1 MASLTVTH
9 STEYV
14 YHNPVGLLRHRLMIR
29 PHDSHD
35 LRLHTATLVVE
46 PEPASIRWAHD
57 VFGNSVCVLDW
68 DADMRT
74 TLLRIVS
81 TLALTHYPSG
91 AAGPHATLDPGA
103 EAFPFS
109 YTAAEIP
116 DLSRLTERQF
126 PDPDGLVDEWARA
139 FATGAA
145 SPSTLG
151 ILEAMTKA
159 IQQNLIYAAREAEGT
174 QTPAETLAL
183 GSGTCRDF
191 ALLMMEAARALGLA
205 ARFVTG
211 YLYDAGAQAV
221 RGGGATHA
229 WCAVYLPGA
238 GWVEYD
244 PTNGLLAG
252 DNLVRVSVARAPSQ
266 ALPVAGGFVG
276 DPTDPK
282 GLSVDVTVEVTQDEV
297 ALRAA

>member
-1 MASLTVTH
+1 MHRLNITH
-9 STEYV
+9 TTEYA

-35 LRLHTATLVVE
+35 LRLHTATLAVE

-68 DADMRT
+68 APETRT
-74 TLLRIVS
+74 KLLRIVS
-81 TLALTHYPSG
+81 ALELTHYPSG
-91 AAGPHATLDPGA
+91 NAAPHATLDPGS
-103 EAFPFS
+103 ETFPFS
-109 YTAAEIP
+109 YAADEIP

-126 PDPDGLVDEWARA
+126 PDPDGLVDDWARGFVA
-139 FATGAA
+139 GAD

-151 ILEAMTKA
+151 ILEAMTQA
-159 IQQNLIYAAREAEGT
+159 IQQNLTYAARDAEGT
-174 QTPAETLAL
+174 QTPAKTLTL

-205 ARFVTG
+205 ARFITG
-211 YLYDAGAQAV
+211 YLYDSGELAV
-221 RGGGATHA
+221 RGGGTTHA

-252 DNLVRVSVARAPSQ
+252 DHLVRVGVARSPSQ
-266 ALPVAGGFVG
+266 ALPVAGGYVG
-276 DPTDPK
+276 DPADPK

-297 ALRAA
+297 ALQAA